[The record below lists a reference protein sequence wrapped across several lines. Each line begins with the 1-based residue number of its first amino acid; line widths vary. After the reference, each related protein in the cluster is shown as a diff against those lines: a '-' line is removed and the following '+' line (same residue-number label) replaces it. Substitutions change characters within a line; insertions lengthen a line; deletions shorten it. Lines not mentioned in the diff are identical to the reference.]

1 MPQIPIPQKPRL
13 ARTGDN
19 SVRLS
24 GAPDLNWNVDHG
36 LARMGESIGHA
47 AQNIGSAVLRY
58 AEESAEAENT
68 LAAAEAERIQRDG
81 DNKLDERIAANP
93 GAYEQYGEWA
103 RETDAETSEKLRPVL
118 GRMTEKFRRGYEE
131 RMLIRR
137 QQAVSERVRLGNL
150 ARSKAQLQAFDAEFL
165 EAARRGDAVTA
176 EFMLARETGRL
187 FGQEGADERRKQF
200 DQVSSGYA
208 ARAMVDAGTPDAVER
223 LEARNEDG
231 SYKEYPHMEQGYRD
245 SLIRYARGRQAA
257 REVEQRDAFVARL
270 LRGDAISEQ
279 EILDNPEYAQGTKN
293 EFVSLLRAREGR
305 TKSAREA
312 NAAGQR
318 QKEAR
323 DAQDARDRMAIE
335 IMDIAWNP
343 DETRRREQYSSACA
357 GIAETF
363 LDHPGHILTLRRQ
376 LDESLKAF
384 EKPDSSYRN
393 SLNCQYAMAKLDG
406 MKDTLFSKLDEP
418 GWFER
423 DDDTE
428 MVKNQNYA
436 MFKVRLDEFLRLNPK
451 ATQAEID
458 TFMENTKKQINET
471 QVSRVLDRLA
481 GIEPEAPAPPKKG
494 VFDSRKN
501 PPEANG
507 LRGFVTFSEDGR
519 IRKNYPDGEIDKA
532 DIVKMGKNKAGRVVW
547 ELDDGRKVFAD
558 EYE

>member
-47 AQNIGSAVLRY
+47 ARNIGSAVLRY

-176 EFMLARETGRL
+176 EFMLTRETGRL

-245 SLIRYARGRQAA
+245 SLIRYARERQAD

-279 EILDNPEYAQGTKN
+279 EILDNPKYAPGTKN

-312 NAAGQR
+312 SAAGQR

-323 DAQDARDRMAIE
+323 DAQDARDRMAVE

-343 DETRRREQYSSACA
+343 DESERRKQYSSACA
-357 GIAETF
+357 EIAETF

-393 SLNCQYAMAKLDG
+393 SAAYQYGENLIAQLAMQGKFFAQK
-406 MKDTLFSKLDEP
+406 P
-418 GWFER
+418 GKFWGTNN
-423 DDDTE
+423 TE
-428 MVKNQNYA
+428 DKPTAQYVENL
-436 MFKVRLDEFLRLNPK
+436 VRLDLDRYVQNHPNATEKEIRELIVTMTDDYNKTLVDRMAERFIIHRL
-451 ATQAEID
+451 A
-458 TFMENTKKQINET
+458 NTKILPQEGQTGTYN
-471 QVSRVLDRLA
+471 
-481 GIEPEAPAPPKKG
+481 GKK
-494 VFDSRKN
+494 VIYQ
-501 PPEANG
+501 NG
-507 LRGFVTFSEDGR
+507 KWD
-519 IRKNYPDGEIDKA
+519 Y
-532 DIVKMGKNKAGRVVW
+532 VK
-547 ELDDGRKVFAD
+547 
-558 EYE
+558 

>member
-103 RETDAETSEKLRPVL
+103 RETDAESAEKLRPVL

-208 ARAMVDAGTPDAVER
+208 ARAMVDTGTPDAVER

-245 SLIRYARGRQAA
+245 QLVRYAERKRAQYEVGQMDSFVADVLAGKAVSEDSVLQRTDIRQGMKNDFIKILRSVQSIRAKQQTEERKQARRYAR
-257 REVEQRDAFVARL
+257 DAF
-270 LRGDAISEQ
+270 
-279 EILDNPEYAQGTKN
+279 
-293 EFVSLLRAREGR
+293 EF
-305 TKSAREA
+305 
-312 NAAGQR
+312 
-318 QKEAR
+318 
-323 DAQDARDRMAIE
+323 E
-335 IMDIAWNP
+335 IMEYRFSP
-343 DETRRREQYSSACA
+343 DPVERDKQFAAFNRRICTEFAADDPAYAK
-357 GIAETF
+357 
-363 LDHPGHILTLRRQ
+363 Q
-376 LDESLKAF
+376 LKTQLNESLKAAM
-384 EKPDSSYRN
+384 KPDTSYKKTAVY
-393 SLNCQYAMAKLDG
+393 QYGENLINQMAAQGKFFASTPG
-406 MKDTLFSKLDEP
+406 TLWGTNKTTRKADEP
-418 GWFER
+418 IRQYTEKLVRRDLDNYLRNHPNATEKEVREVIEVMTEDYNKTLVDELAER
-423 DDDTE
+423 SIVHSRANMKIIPKEGLTG
-428 MVKNQNYA
+428 NYNGKKVI
-436 MFKVRLDEFLRLNPK
+436 FKDGK
-451 ATQAEID
+451 WDYAE
-458 TFMENTKKQINET
+458 
-471 QVSRVLDRLA
+471 
-481 GIEPEAPAPPKKG
+481 
-494 VFDSRKN
+494 
-501 PPEANG
+501 
-507 LRGFVTFSEDGR
+507 
-519 IRKNYPDGEIDKA
+519 
-532 DIVKMGKNKAGRVVW
+532 
-547 ELDDGRKVFAD
+547 
-558 EYE
+558 